1 MRPSEKLTVLACG
14 ILAAAVTYA
23 VLAFDDVSDLVIAS
37 IL

>member
-1 MRPSEKLTVLACG
+1 MKIAIVLCV
-14 ILAAAVTYA
+14 IIAAAVTYA